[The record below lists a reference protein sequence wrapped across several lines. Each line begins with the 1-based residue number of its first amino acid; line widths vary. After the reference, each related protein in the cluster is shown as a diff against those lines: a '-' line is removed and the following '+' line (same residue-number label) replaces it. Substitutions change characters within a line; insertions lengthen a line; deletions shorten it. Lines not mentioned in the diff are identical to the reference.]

1 MEASRRGRAGER
13 RPPSRGSG
21 QTGGVTYVVPLLVAA
36 FIAVLDWWAVAT
48 DRRGIERWA
57 KPGVMAFLIAAALLI
72 PAESEAIR
80 WAIVIGL
87 AFGLVGDVLLF
98 YDRFIPGAAA
108 FLIGHLAYVVA
119 LLLVPQEPRGLL
131 VGVVIVLLVAVFVG
145 RKIVK
150 GAWSQSHVLGG
161 IVAAYMAVIGIVV
174 ILAVGSSSVIVE
186 VAALLFLTSDALLAW
201 ARFVGPAPGR
211 RVAVMVTYQL
221 AQAGFVLA
229 IPTLV
234 P

>member
-1 MEASRRGRAGER
+1 M
-13 RPPSRGSG
+13 
-21 QTGGVTYVVPLLVAA
+21 TYVVPLAIAA
-36 FIAVLDWWAVAT
+36 AIAVLDWWAISI
-48 DRRGIERWA
+48 DRRSIERWA
-57 KPGVMAFLIAAALLI
+57 KPAVMVFLIAAALLI
-72 PAESEAIR
+72 PAESNAIR

-131 VGVVIVLLVAVFVG
+131 VGGVIVLLVAVFVG
-145 RKIVK
+145 RQIVA
-150 GAWSQSHVLGG
+150 GAWHTSPLLGA
-161 IVAAYMAVIGIVV
+161 IVATYMLVIGAVV
-174 ILAVGSSSVIVE
+174 VLAVGSTSVVVE
-186 VAALLFLTSDALLAW
+186 IAALLFLTSDALLAW
-201 ARFVGPAPGR
+201 ARFVGPAPGG

-221 AQAGFVLA
+221 AQGGFVLA

>member
-1 MEASRRGRAGER
+1 M
-13 RPPSRGSG
+13 
-21 QTGGVTYVVPLLVAA
+21 TYVVPLAIAA
-36 FIAVLDWWAVAT
+36 AIAVLDWWAVGA
-48 DRRGIERWA
+48 DRLSLERWA
-57 KPGVMAFLIAAALLI
+57 KPAVMVFLIVAALLI
-72 PAESEAIR
+72 PAESEVVR
-80 WAIVIGL
+80 WAIVTGL

-108 FLIGHLAYVVA
+108 FLLGHVAYVVA

-131 VGVVIVLLVAVFVG
+131 VGAVIVLLVGVFVG
-145 RKIVK
+145 RKIVA
-150 GAWSQSHVLGG
+150 GAWGKSALLGA
-161 IVAAYMAVIGIVV
+161 IVATYMAVIGIVV
-174 ILAVGSSSVIVE
+174 ILAVGSSSVVVE
-186 VAALLFLTSDALLAW
+186 IAALLFLTSDALLAW
-201 ARFVGPAPGR
+201 ARFVGPAPGG